1 MSRNARWNTLL
12 ESARRIVASGAI
24 QLVKR
29 SAARLPHSA
38 EAMALTISALGAL
51 NRHTGVRTL
60 NLELDGK
67 PVALAIIEDATF
79 NSDTEGNT
87 VLESQIHLPMR
98 NPS

>member
-1 MSRNARWNTLL
+1 M
-12 ESARRIVASGAI
+12 ASGAI

-60 NLELDGK
+60 NLDLDGK
-67 PVALAIIEDATF
+67 PVALAIIEDGVFEDDA
-79 NSDTEGNT
+79 EGNT
-87 VLESQIHLPMR
+87 VLENSIR
-98 NPS
+98 NEP

>member
-1 MSRNARWNTLL
+1 MSRSAGWNVLL
-12 ESARRIVASGAI
+12 DSARRIVASGAI

-51 NRHTGVRTL
+51 NRHTSVRTM
-60 NLELDGK
+60 NLDLDGK

-79 NSDTEGNT
+79 AENTEGGT
-87 VLESQIHLPMR
+87 VLISHLKLP
-98 NPS
+98 

>member
-1 MSRNARWNTLL
+1 MSRSAGWNNLL
-12 ESARRIVASGAI
+12 DSASHIVASGAI

-51 NRHTGVRTL
+51 NRHTGVRTM
-60 NLELDGK
+60 NLEVDGK

-79 NSDTEGNT
+79 DSDTEGGT
-87 VLESQIHLPMR
+87 VLNGHLKLPEE
-98 NPS
+98 

>member
-1 MSRNARWNTLL
+1 
-12 ESARRIVASGAI
+12 VASGAI

-38 EAMALTISALGAL
+38 EAMALTVSALGAL

-67 PVALAIIEDATF
+67 PVALAIIEGATF
-79 NSDTEGNT
+79 DSDTEGGT
-87 VLESQIHLPMR
+87 VLNGHLQL
-98 NPS
+98 SEE

>member
-1 MSRNARWNTLL
+1 MLL

-38 EAMALTISALGAL
+38 EAMALTVSALGAL

-60 NLELDGK
+60 NVELDGK

-79 NSDTEGNT
+79 EHDTEGNT
-87 VLESQIHLPMR
+87 VLETHLHLPMR
-98 NPS
+98 NNS

>member
-1 MSRNARWNTLL
+1 MSRRAGWKVLL
-12 ESARRIVASGAI
+12 DSARQIVASGAI

-60 NLELDGK
+60 NLDLDGK
-67 PVALAIIEDATF
+67 PVAVAIIEDATF
-79 NSDTEGNT
+79 DQDEDGNT
-87 VLESQIHLPMR
+87 VLENPMR
-98 NPS
+98 NNL